1 MTRSLAKGLCQIAD
15 SLPQIE
21 LFTVLYPTMKLKQA
35 VSELYA
41 LVIRFLMRA
50 RDWYQESKPMH
61 VLHALTRPV
70 ELRYADLIEDIATCT
85 QVVCRLASAAAQA
98 EQRDMHLEM
107 QELIRRQKNSD
118 AVLEEVRGL
127 LMSES
132 MWSTN
137 VQALSINAIT
147 SLPVDQFQRPP

>member
-1 MTRSLAKGLCQIAD
+1 MTRSLAKGLCQIGD

-61 VLHALTRPV
+61 VLHSLTRPV
-70 ELRYADLIEDIATCT
+70 ELRYADLIEDIAACT
-85 QVVCRLASAAAQA
+85 QVVYRLASAAAQA

-107 QELIRRQKNSD
+107 QELIRRQKDSD
-118 AVLEEVRGL
+118 AVIKEVRGL
-127 LMSES
+127 LISES
-132 MWSTN
+132 IWSTN
-137 VQALSINAIT
+137 VQALSMNAII
-147 SLPVDQFQRPP
+147 SLPVGQFQRPP